1 MNSWKVMLGQGS
13 KFAPQA
19 LQGGFIGVDDGVG
32 LDMTPLMEAA
42 EPEFRAAVRDSLQM
56 ANPGAS
62 KGTISQYATTL
73 WRIAQDI
80 QVDDLIL
87 SPSGD
92 PGQLRL
98 GRVLGG
104 YHYASGELLPH
115 RRPVEWGPAVI
126 WRKDMSVPLR
136 NSSGGITTIIDL
148 TGYGPEILGLA
159 GGEVPGGVMAAAPA
173 VDVSFQMEK
182 ELENFLVT
190 NWASTE
196 LGGQYDLYRD
206 QNGDVIGQQYQTAT
220 GPIDILAVKKDGTE
234 LLIVELK
241 RGAATDRTVGQI
253 QRYMGYVKQ
262 EVAEPGQK
270 VRGLIIA
277 LENDV
282 KLQYALAVA
291 PDISF
296 YTYQVSFKLNHTG
309 GMTL

>member
-1 MNSWKVMLGQGS
+1 MNYWKVMLGQGS
-13 KFAPQA
+13 KFAAQA
-19 LQGGFIGVDDGVG
+19 LQEGFIGVDDGVG
-32 LDMTPLMEAA
+32 LDLTPHLQGG
-42 EPEFRAAVRDSLQM
+42 EPEFRAAVRDRLQV

-73 WRIAQDI
+73 WRIAQNI

-92 PGQLRL
+92 KGQLRL

-104 YHYASGELLPH
+104 YHYAGGEPLPH
-115 RRPVEWGPAVI
+115 RRKVEWGPTVI
-126 WRKDMSVPLR
+126 WRKDMSLPLQ

-148 TGYGPEILGLA
+148 TGYGPEILSLA
-159 GGEVPGGVMAAAPA
+159 GTGLPAGVSASPAAADPG
-173 VDVSFQMEK
+173 FQMEK

-196 LGGQYDLYRD
+196 LGAQYDLYRD
-206 QNGDVIGQQYQTAT
+206 QAGDVIGQQYQTAT

-234 LLIVELK
+234 LLVVELK
-241 RGAATDRTVGQI
+241 RGAATDRTVGQV
-253 QRYMGYVKQ
+253 QRYMGYIKQ

-270 VRGLIIA
+270 IRGLIIA
-277 LENDV
+277 LEDDV

-296 YTYQVSFKLNHTG
+296 YTYRVSFNLNHTG
-309 GMTL
+309 GLTL